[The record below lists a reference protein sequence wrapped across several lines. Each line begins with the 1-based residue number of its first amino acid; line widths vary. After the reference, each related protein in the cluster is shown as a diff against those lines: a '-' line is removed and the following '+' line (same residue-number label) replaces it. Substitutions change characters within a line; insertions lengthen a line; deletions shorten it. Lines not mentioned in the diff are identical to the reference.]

1 MIITISGESGSGKT
15 TAGNLLSDH
24 FNYKFFSGGYFF
36 REKAKEYGMDL
47 INFSKYAEVH
57 PEIDHE
63 EDALLLNLIKDGD
76 NIVVESRLAGYLSY
90 KNNIKAYKIYLS
102 TSRDER
108 IKRLYSRD
116 KNIDKQDI
124 IERSRSEIKRYMVFY
139 GIDYRDFSYYDLIIN
154 TDKYKPEEVSELII
168 DRIENMLC

>member
-1 MIITISGESGSGKT
+1 M
-15 TAGNLLSDH
+15 
-24 FNYKFFSGGYFF
+24 
-36 REKAKEYGMDL
+36 
-47 INFSKYAEVH
+47 
-57 PEIDHE
+57 
-63 EDALLLNLIKDGD
+63 
-76 NIVVESRLAGYLSY
+76 ESRLAGYLSY